1 MVLGLIGKVG
11 SGKSAVARY
20 LKESY
25 GALHL
30 SSDDIAKNIMQNKKY
45 NFDNV
50 SAENLFNDKKT
61 QDYVRDVIH
70 PYVIDEI
77 KKQVFENKNKYDLI
91 VIESALP
98 NNKLL
103 SLCDK
108 TILIET
114 DLKFKKELLKEH
126 RNYDETKTDIIS
138 KSQDYYEP
146 IYKLADF
153 KIMNDSTKEIL
164 FKKIDEVINEIYII
178 RK

>member
-20 LKESY
+20 LGATY

-30 SSDDIAKNIMQNKKY
+30 SSDDIAKEVMQNGKY
-45 NFDNV
+45 DLENIN
-50 SAENLFNDKKT
+50 AKNLFNDEKA
-61 QDYVRDVIH
+61 QEYVRNVIH
-70 PYVIDEI
+70 PDVINEI
-77 KKQVFENKNKYDLI
+77 KNKIIENKNKYDLI

-98 NNKLL
+98 NRELIG
-103 SLCDK
+103 LCDK

-126 RNYDETKTDIIS
+126 RDYDETKTDTIS
-138 KSQDYYEP
+138 RAQDYYEP
-146 IYKLADF
+146 IYETANY
-153 KIMNDSTKEIL
+153 KIKNDSTKEEL
-164 FKKIDEVINEIYII
+164 LKKVNEVMNEIYIV